1 MSLLDIFRANK
12 RAKPSADMAR
22 DRLQIVLAHERISRD
37 GDDFLPR
44 LQKELMDVIARY
56 VAVDQKKALVKLDR
70 GEDVSTLEIEIE
82 LPSPDVRTR
91 RTESVPQRAA
101 SNG

>member
-1 MSLLDIFRANK
+1 MSLLDFFRANK
-12 RAKPSADMAR
+12 RKQATAETAR

-44 LQKELMDVIARY
+44 LEKEILAVVARY
-56 VAVDQKKALVKLDR
+56 VDVESDKAIVKLDR

-82 LPSPDVRTR
+82 LP
-91 RTESVPQRAA
+91 VPKGRAA
-101 SNG
+101 

>member
-1 MSLLDIFRANK
+1 MSLLDLFRANK
-12 RAKPSADMAR
+12 RNKPASAAAAR

-44 LQKELMDVIARY
+44 LEKEIMAVVARY
-56 VAVDQKKALVKLDR
+56 VDIEGDKAIVKLDR

-82 LPSPDVRTR
+82 LPVQGKAET
-91 RTESVPQRAA
+91 RAA
-101 SNG
+101 RLSA

>member
-1 MSLLDIFRANK
+1 MSLLDFFRANK
-12 RAKPSADMAR
+12 RAKPASAEQAR

-44 LQKELMDVIARY
+44 LEKEIMAVVARY
-56 VAVDQKKALVKLDR
+56 VDVDGEKALVKLDR

-82 LPSPDVRTR
+82 LPLKTK
-91 RTESVPQRAA
+91 EEARAA
-101 SNG
+101 RLSA

>member
-1 MSLLDIFRANK
+1 MSLLDFFRAK
-12 RAKPSADMAR
+12 RSTASADTAR

-44 LQKELMDVIARY
+44 LQKELMEVIARY
-56 VAVDQKKALVKLDR
+56 VAVDQNKAVVKLDR
-70 GEDVSTLEIEIE
+70 GDDVSTLEIEIE
-82 LPSPDVRTR
+82 LPSPPAGGRRRVEGVR
-91 RTESVPQRAA
+91 EAA

>member
-1 MSLLDIFRANK
+1 MSLLDFFRAK
-12 RAKPSADMAR
+12 RAKASADTAR

-44 LQKELMDVIARY
+44 LQKELMEVIARY
-56 VAVDQKKALVKLDR
+56 VAVDQNKAVVKLDR
-70 GEDVSTLEIEIE
+70 GDDVSTLEIEIE
-82 LPSPDVRTR
+82 LPAKAASPRQIDRVH
-91 RTESVPQRAA
+91 AA

>member
-1 MSLLDIFRANK
+1 MSLLDFFRANK
-12 RAKPSADMAR
+12 RAKPASAAAAR

-44 LQKELMDVIARY
+44 LEKEIMAVVARY
-56 VAVDQKKALVKLDR
+56 VDIESDKAIVKLDR

-82 LPSPDVRTR
+82 LPLQSKGDTR
-91 RTESVPQRAA
+91 A
-101 SNG
+101 SRLSA

>member
-1 MSLLDIFRANK
+1 MSLLDLFRANK
-12 RAKPSADMAR
+12 RNKPASAAAAR

-44 LQKELMDVIARY
+44 LEKEIMAVIARY
-56 VAVDQKKALVKLDR
+56 VDIDNEKAVVKLDH

-82 LPSPDVRTR
+82 LPLHSKEQT
-91 RTESVPQRAA
+91 RAA
-101 SNG
+101 RLNA

>member
-1 MSLLDIFRANK
+1 MSLLDLFRANK
-12 RAKPSADMAR
+12 RNKPATAAAAR

-44 LQKELMDVIARY
+44 LEKEIMAVVARY
-56 VAVDQKKALVKLDR
+56 VDVDGEKAIVKLDR

-82 LPSPDVRTR
+82 LPLKSKEDA
-91 RTESVPQRAA
+91 RAA
-101 SNG
+101 RLSA

>member
-1 MSLLDIFRANK
+1 MSLLDFFRAK
-12 RAKPSADMAR
+12 RSKASADTAR

-44 LQKELMDVIARY
+44 LQKELMEVIARY
-56 VAVDQKKALVKLDR
+56 VAVDQNKAVVKLDR
-70 GEDVSTLEIEIE
+70 GDVVSTLEIEIE
-82 LPSPDVRTR
+82 LPSTPPSPKRGERMQAV
-91 RTESVPQRAA
+91 

>member
-1 MSLLDIFRANK
+1 MSLLDFFRANK
-12 RAKPSADMAR
+12 RNKPASAAAAR

-44 LQKELMDVIARY
+44 LEKEIMAVVARY
-56 VAVDQKKALVKLDR
+56 VDIESDKAVVKLDR

-82 LPSPDVRTR
+82 LPVQGKA
-91 RTESVPQRAA
+91 EARAA
-101 SNG
+101 RLSA

>member
-1 MSLLDIFRANK
+1 MSLLDFFRAK
-12 RAKPSADMAR
+12 RAKASADTAR

-44 LQKELMDVIARY
+44 LQKELMEVIPRY
-56 VAVDQKKALVKLDR
+56 VAVDQNKAVVKLDR

-82 LPSPDVRTR
+82 LPSTR
-91 RTESVPQRAA
+91 PPPKRGERMQAV

>member
-1 MSLLDIFRANK
+1 MSLLDLFRANK
-12 RAKPSADMAR
+12 RSKPASAAQAR

-44 LQKELMDVIARY
+44 LQKELMEVIARY
-56 VAVDQKKALVKLDR
+56 VAVDQNKAIVKLDR
-70 GEDVSTLEIEIE
+70 GDDVSTLEIEIE
-82 LPSPDVRTR
+82 LPSPPAGAR
-91 RTESVPQRAA
+91 RSGGMHAA

>member
-1 MSLLDIFRANK
+1 MSLLDFFRQK
-12 RAKPSADMAR
+12 RDKPSAETAK

-44 LQKELMDVIARY
+44 LEKELMQVIARY
-56 VAVDQKKALVKLDR
+56 VELDPGKAVVKLDR

-82 LPSPDVRTR
+82 LPAPAVRSR
-91 RTESVPQRAA
+91 DGDSERRAA
-101 SNG
+101 S

>member
-1 MSLLDIFRANK
+1 MSLLDLFRANK
-12 RAKPSADMAR
+12 RTKPASAEQAR

-44 LQKELMDVIARY
+44 LEKEIMAVIARY
-56 VAVDQKKALVKLDR
+56 VDVDGEKALVKLDR

-82 LPSPDVRTR
+82 LPLKTR
-91 RTESVPQRAA
+91 QEARAA
-101 SNG
+101 RLSA

>member
-1 MSLLDIFRANK
+1 MSLLDFFRANK
-12 RAKPSADMAR
+12 RAKPASAAAAR

-44 LQKELMDVIARY
+44 LEKEIMAVVARY
-56 VAVDQKKALVKLDR
+56 VDIDGDKAIVKLDR

-82 LPSPDVRTR
+82 LPVSSKQDA
-91 RTESVPQRAA
+91 RAA
-101 SNG
+101 RLSA

>member
-1 MSLLDIFRANK
+1 MSLLDLFRANK
-12 RAKPSADMAR
+12 RNKPATAVAAR

-44 LQKELMDVIARY
+44 LEKEIMAVVARY
-56 VAVDQKKALVKLDR
+56 VDVDGEKAIVKLDR

-82 LPSPDVRTR
+82 LPLKSKEDA
-91 RTESVPQRAA
+91 RAA
-101 SNG
+101 RLSA